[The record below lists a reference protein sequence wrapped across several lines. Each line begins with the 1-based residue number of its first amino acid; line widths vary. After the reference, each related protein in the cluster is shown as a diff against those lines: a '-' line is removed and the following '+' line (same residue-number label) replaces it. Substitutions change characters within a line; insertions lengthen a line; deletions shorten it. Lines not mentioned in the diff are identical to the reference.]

1 MAGLV
6 AAVSIL
12 SLTLCSV
19 AYGAL
24 NVDSLSLGVSNV
36 QSSSKI
42 ATSVDGFSK
51 IDTTTYLQTVSA
63 ESESLSNLTQSSL
76 RGEAGAASPTFINPT
91 TTFNDSGYWACG
103 RTTVYDDGTRNTK
116 ALTCAVSA
124 EYGYLKG
131 SVVEICYNNHYVYVT
146 IDDVGNFSKYG
157 YVMDFMPAV
166 CYALG
171 FEPGDNPYVSYRLID

>member
-1 MAGLV
+1 MIGMV
-6 AAVSIL
+6 AVISAL
-12 SLTLCSV
+12 SLAVCSV

-24 NVDSLSLGVSNV
+24 SVDSLSLGVSNV

-42 ATSVDGFSK
+42 DASVDGFSK
-51 IDTTTYLQTVSA
+51 IDTTAYFQTVSA
-63 ESESLSNLTQSSL
+63 ESASLSHLTESSL

-91 TTFNDSGYWACG
+91 TAFNDSGYWACG
-103 RTTVYDDGTRNTK
+103 RTTVYDDGTRDTS
-116 ALTCAVSA
+116 ALTCAVSL

-166 CYALG
+166 CHALG
-171 FEPGDNPYVSYRLID
+171 FVPGDNPYVSYRLID